1 VRRRTTFATLGAVAV
16 LGAALAPGAL
26 VAQSPSRST
35 WNGVYSLVQA
45 GRGATVYGASCAQ
58 CHGPQLGGIDAAPP
72 LAGGRFA
79 ANWNGVAL
87 GDMVERIRISMPQN
101 DPGSLSRAQVVDV
114 MAYLLQQN
122 GFPAGEKELP
132 RQSATLN
139 TIAYAAYAPS
149 DAANR

>member
-1 VRRRTTFATLGAVAV
+1 VTRRVTLAALGVVAV
-16 LGAALAPGAL
+16 LSAA

-35 WNGVYSLVQA
+35 WNSVYSLVQA
-45 GRGATVYGASCAQ
+45 DRGAAVYGSSCAQ

-122 GFPAGEKELP
+122 GFPAGEQDLP
-132 RQSATLN
+132 RQSAMLN
-139 TIAYAAYAPS
+139 TIAYAAYAPE
-149 DAANR
+149 AAAGR